1 MTYREL
7 TARIRKAIGEEPEAQ
22 AVVRMILE
30 LGVGVSW
37 ADALCGALDHLP
49 SADQKRLATIVEQ
62 VESGTPVQY
71 AIGQT
76 TFCNRLFEVQPAVL
90 IPRPE
95 TEELCRW
102 IVEDHSSSI
111 PHSPLRLLDIGTGSG
126 CIAITLALDLPQAHV
141 DAIDISEE
149 ALAVARRNASR
160 LGAEVD
166 FHQMDILAPL
176 WEDKRG
182 ISLIVSNPPYICEYE
197 KADMAPH
204 VLNHEPS
211 QALFVP
217 DDDPLL
223 FYRAI
228 AHFAQ
233 SALKPA
239 GELYFEV
246 NALYAE
252 EVKKLLIAMGYRQ
265 VVVRK
270 DAFGKPRF
278 VKAVYG

>member
-1 MTYREL
+1 MTYQEMNRRL
-7 TARIRKAIGEEPEAQ
+7 RAAIGDNREAQ
-22 AVVRMILE
+22 AVGRMILE
-30 LGVGVSW
+30 TAFGLSW
-37 ADALCGALDHLP
+37 ADALCGGLKAL
-49 SADQKRLATIVEQ
+49 SAADAERLETVVSRIEQ
-62 VESGTPVQY
+62 GEPVQY
-71 AIGQT
+71 AIGLAP
-76 TFCNRLFEVQPAVL
+76 FCGRLFEVTPAVL

-95 TEELCRW
+95 TEGL
-102 IVEDHSSSI
+102 VAPLPSPLPSSI
-111 PHSPLRLLDIGTGSG
+111 LDIGTGSG
-126 CIAITLALDLPQAHV
+126 CIAITLALMHPEARV

-160 LGAEVD
+160 LGAEVV

-182 ISLIVSNPPYICEYE
+182 ISLIVSNPPYICECE

>member
-1 MTYREL
+1 
-7 TARIRKAIGEEPEAQ
+7 
-22 AVVRMILE
+22 
-30 LGVGVSW
+30 
-37 ADALCGALDHLP
+37 
-49 SADQKRLATIVEQ
+49 
-62 VESGTPVQY
+62 
-71 AIGQT
+71 
-76 TFCNRLFEVQPAVL
+76 
-90 IPRPE
+90 
-95 TEELCRW
+95 
-102 IVEDHSSSI
+102 
-111 PHSPLRLLDIGTGSG
+111 
-126 CIAITLALDLPQAHV
+126 
-141 DAIDISEE
+141 
-149 ALAVARRNASR
+149 
-160 LGAEVD
+160 
-166 FHQMDILAPL
+166 
-176 WEDKRG
+176 
-182 ISLIVSNPPYICEYE
+182 
-197 KADMAPH
+197 MAPH

>member
-1 MTYREL
+1 MTYQEMNRRL
-7 TARIRKAIGEEPEAQ
+7 RAAIGDNREAQ
-22 AVVRMILE
+22 AVGRMILE
-30 LGVGVSW
+30 TAFGLSW
-37 ADALCGALDHLP
+37 ADALCGGLKAL
-49 SADQKRLATIVEQ
+49 SAADAERLETVVSRIEQ
-62 VESGTPVQY
+62 GEPVQY
-71 AIGQT
+71 AIGLAP
-76 TFCNRLFEVQPAVL
+76 FCGRLFEVTPAVL

-95 TEELCRW
+95 TEGL
-102 IVEDHSSSI
+102 VAPLPSPLPSSI
-111 PHSPLRLLDIGTGSG
+111 LDIGTGSG
-126 CIAITLALDLPQAHV
+126 CIAITLALMHPEARV

-176 WEDKRG
+176 SEVKG
-182 ISLIVSNPPYICEYE
+182 ASLIVSNPPYICECE

-233 SALKPA
+233 ATLEPA